1 MGIVEA
7 FEKSLEEDID
17 EETEEVLF
25 AKKWVEAGLPT
36 SACVMTVDDANEM
49 LRKVSELE
57 I

>member
-1 MGIVEA
+1 MDIVEA
-7 FEKSLEEDID
+7 FEKSLEKDTG

-36 SACVMTVDDANEM
+36 SACVMSVKDANEM
-49 LRKVSELE
+49 LKKVSELK